1 VVTVYLLFYGYD
13 LSKKMSSGAVGIL
26 MNWGSKKMNT
36 WGKTWGRRAAIG
48 TAAVGTLGAAPAA
61 YHGYK
66 SQLQPRIS
74 GTVAGFRAGFRDKD
88 RAWYNPLG
96 WAKTPS
102 KQEAIRKEKQA
113 AWEAKAEGQEAYNKY
128 ERAKVNEQLKK
139 WDELGVPSVGELKEK
154 MEEGSSVERKAAAM
168 RLAKD
173 GKLETKEDFEK
184 AMNAIGTGKKKDNI
198 LEAKIRDSAK
208 VKNAQAVIEYDI
220 SKAMAA
226 IKTNDYSKILKEAE
240 QNALMKKE
248 LELLELEEERRKA
261 MPRPDG
267 VPYTPMSDMEKA
279 DYLVSIVDNFRG
291 RAYKSKID
299 EMGIKD
305 IQNQNP
311 AFFNV
316 KEAVAAIKQR
326 LEASPTFQD
335 EFNKAVIRNTSTS
348 KQALLRQKGLLG
360 YGALNQQESN
370 FGEADN
376 GLEEQANEIKTENQT
391 NN

>member
-1 VVTVYLLFYGYD
+1 
-13 LSKKMSSGAVGIL
+13 
-26 MNWGSKKMNT
+26 
-36 WGKTWGRRAAIG
+36 
-48 TAAVGTLGAAPAA
+48 
-61 YHGYK
+61 
-66 SQLQPRIS
+66 
-74 GTVAGFRAGFRDKD
+74 
-88 RAWYNPLG
+88 
-96 WAKTPS
+96 
-102 KQEAIRKEKQA
+102 
-113 AWEAKAEGQEAYNKY
+113 
-128 ERAKVNEQLKK
+128 
-139 WDELGVPSVGELKEK
+139 
-154 MEEGSSVERKAAAM
+154 M